1 MKELR
6 DEAKFNPF
14 LRDVGNPPKGISEYA
29 FLMGKLGSPK
39 ERAKRIKKYVDRAKD
54 KEGRI
59 QINWTHLLLAAL
71 VEKGYINRILTTNF
85 DPLIVDALAIMGQPI
100 RTFDL
105 NTTGKYFPGTLDPA
119 TIVYLHGQMH
129 SLFLANTPDEMDR
142 VQNLYPSVL
151 QEAVQDSLLIVVGY
165 SGDCDP
171 VLKSLIGLPNFP
183 CGLWWSHYS
192 SSGGQIGDGVEELF
206 RKHGSDC
213 HLTEDNE
220 DADTFMRKLVLDG
233 MQLDLP
239 DEVLTPI
246 TAARKSL
253 ERITSF
259 PTKDFDGVDPV
270 KGALEF
276 LKRVEKEETTN
287 ESNRILQLQMAASAG
302 DWNTFDD
309 LRKGIK
315 KEPKLLLSQAIGK
328 GFLQRASQRSEKDK
342 YAGVLFWL
350 KESQNY
356 GLDSINQSWLPV
368 IWGNALADQAK
379 FKGDTPEGDRFFA
392 EAGTKYAEAVRIK
405 PDMHEAFYNWGN
417 ALADQAKFKGDTPEG
432 DRLFAEAGTNYA
444 EAVRIKPDKY
454 AAFYNWGAALA
465 NQAKFK
471 GNTPEGDRLFA
482 EAGTKYAE
490 AVRIKPDNH
499 EAFNNWGTVLATQA
513 KFKGDTPEGE
523 RLFAEAGTKY
533 ADAIKIKFDDYNI
546 YFNQA
551 CLFALQGKKIEAI
564 DGLISWKKYNQFSSK
579 SKIDKDSDFNKI
591 KETDEFVNFRE
602 TLPD

>member
-1 MKELR
+1 
-6 DEAKFNPF
+6 
-14 LRDVGNPPKGISEYA
+14 
-29 FLMGKLGSPK
+29 
-39 ERAKRIKKYVDRAKD
+39 
-54 KEGRI
+54 
-59 QINWTHLLLAAL
+59 
-71 VEKGYINRILTTNF
+71 
-85 DPLIVDALAIMGQPI
+85 
-100 RTFDL
+100 
-105 NTTGKYFPGTLDPA
+105 
-119 TIVYLHGQMH
+119 
-129 SLFLANTPDEMDR
+129 
-142 VQNLYPSVL
+142 
-151 QEAVQDSLLIVVGY
+151 
-165 SGDCDP
+165 
-171 VLKSLIGLPNFP
+171 
-183 CGLWWSHYS
+183 
-192 SSGGQIGDGVEELF
+192 
-206 RKHGSDC
+206 
-213 HLTEDNE
+213 
-220 DADTFMRKLVLDG
+220 MRKLVLDG

-379 FKGDTPEGDRFFA
+379 FKGDTPEGDRLFA

-432 DRLFAEAGTNYA
+432 DRLFAEAA
-444 EAVRIKPDKY
+444 
-454 AAFYNWGAALA
+454 
-465 NQAKFK
+465 
-471 GNTPEGDRLFA
+471 
-482 EAGTKYAE
+482 
-490 AVRIKPDNH
+490 
-499 EAFNNWGTVLATQA
+499 
-513 KFKGDTPEGE
+513 
-523 RLFAEAGTKY
+523 TKY

-551 CLFALQGKKIEAI
+551 CLFALQGKKIEAV
-564 DGLISWKKYNQFSSK
+564 DSLISWKKYNQFSSK
-579 SKIDKDSDFNKI
+579 SKIDKDSDFNEAPRRKQRGI
-591 KETDEFVNFRE
+591 LDVYI
-602 TLPD
+602 